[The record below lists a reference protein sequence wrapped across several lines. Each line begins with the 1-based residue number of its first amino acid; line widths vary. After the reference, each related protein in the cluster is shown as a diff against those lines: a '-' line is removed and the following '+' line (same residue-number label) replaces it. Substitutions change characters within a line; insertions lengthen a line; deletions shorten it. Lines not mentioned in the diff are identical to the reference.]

1 MDPVLGIELD
11 RVRRSFGPQ
20 VGLAGVD
27 LVIPQ
32 GSYVILMGPN
42 GAGKTTLLRVMAGL
56 ATPTAG
62 TVRIA
67 GIDLRHAGPGLRAQV
82 GFVSH
87 ESMLYPDLSAADNL
101 LFQARLF
108 GLPRPEAAVQAVA
121 EQLDLT
127 RFIDRRVRHLSRGM
141 RQRTAV
147 ARALLHEPR
156 VVLFDEPYT
165 GLDEAA
171 ARSLARLLRSL
182 HTPERTLVVATHE
195 LGRALTSGAQRLVVL
210 NGGRIVFDG
219 PIEGDDRCARD
230 LADTY
235 LGLIGAA
242 VPAP

>member
-210 NGGRIVFDG
+210 NGGRIVF
-219 PIEGDDRCARD
+219 
-230 LADTY
+230 
-235 LGLIGAA
+235 
-242 VPAP
+242 